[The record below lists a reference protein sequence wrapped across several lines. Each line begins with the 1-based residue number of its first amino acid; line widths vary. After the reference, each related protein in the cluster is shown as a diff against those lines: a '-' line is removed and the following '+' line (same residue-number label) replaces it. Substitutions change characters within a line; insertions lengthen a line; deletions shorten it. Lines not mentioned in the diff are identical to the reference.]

1 MCVYFSCSFIAP
13 AQEEIQN
20 YDIYLSASQDDEDQK
35 FAEMIFQKLKKQKF
49 TVFFSG
55 HHNIIGRPLADDVV
69 QMIKDKCT
77 KTLIIL
83 SESYNR
89 DEKCTY
95 ETRMAHMKSLGKQ
108 IVMYFKKTRVYLFVF
123 LADARNHVLVP
134 VMYKKC
140 KTPDFISHLYYL
152 DYERYK
158 NRPAEDLQEYFWN
171 RLYRS
176 LRYTPQT
183 DSSSSSSSSNK
194 KKQSAYS
201 KKLTTVITSLF
212 TR

>member
-1 MCVYFSCSFIAP
+1 MRIVNNALGIYFNIQALVKNKTRCIFKSILCLITFPVYFIVP

-20 YDIYLSASQDDEDQK
+20 YDIYLSASQDEEDQK
-35 FAEMIFQKLKKQKF
+35 FAEMLYLKLKRQKF

-108 IVMYFKKTRVYLFVF
+108 IVMSFKKIVF
-123 LADARNHVLVP
+123 IYFFSMQMLAI
-134 VMYKKC
+134 MYW
-140 KTPDFISHLYYL
+140 F
-152 DYERYK
+152 
-158 NRPAEDLQEYFWN
+158 Q
-171 RLYRS
+171 
-176 LRYTPQT
+176 
-183 DSSSSSSSSNK
+183 
-194 KKQSAYS
+194 
-201 KKLTTVITSLF
+201 
-212 TR
+212 

>member
-1 MCVYFSCSFIAP
+1 M
-13 AQEEIQN
+13 
-20 YDIYLSASQDDEDQK
+20 SASLDDEDQR
-35 FAEMIFQKLKKQKF
+35 FAETIHQNLLKQNF

-83 SESYNR
+83 SESYNK

-95 ETRMAHMKSLGKQ
+95 EARMAHMKSLGKQ
-108 IVMYFKKTRVYLFVF
+108 IYRSLQRYNNYLFLLF
-123 LADARNHVLVP
+123 RTDARNHVLVP
-134 VMYKKC
+134 VMFKKC
-140 KTPDFISHLYYL
+140 KAPDFISHLYYL

-158 NRPAEDLQEYFWN
+158 NRPAEDIQEYFWN

-176 LRYTPQT
+176 LRYNPQN
-183 DSSSSSSSSNK
+183 DISSNK
-194 KKQSAYS
+194 KKQPVHS
-201 KKLTTVITSLF
+201 KKLSTVIT
-212 TR
+212 TRPKFPFLTR

>member
-1 MCVYFSCSFIAP
+1 MIP
-13 AQEEIQN
+13 AEEDIPN
-20 YDIYLSASQDDEDQK
+20 YDIYLSASLDDDDQK
-35 FAEMIFQKLKKQKF
+35 FAEMMYQKLIKQKF

-83 SESYNR
+83 SESYNK

-95 ETRMAHMKSLGKQ
+95 EARMAHMKSLGKQ
-108 IVMYFKKTRVYLFVF
+108 IYQLIIKSLAWIFF
-123 LADARNHVLVP
+123 LVRIDARNHVLVP
-134 VMYKKC
+134 VMFKKC
-140 KTPDFISHLYYL
+140 KAPDFISHLYYL

-158 NRPAEDLQEYFWN
+158 NRPAQDIQEYFWD

-176 LRYTPQT
+176 LRYNPQS
-183 DSSSSSSSSNK
+183 DSTKSSSNK

-201 KKLTTVITSLF
+201 KKLTTVITSRPKFPFF

>member
-1 MCVYFSCSFIAP
+1 M
-13 AQEEIQN
+13 
-20 YDIYLSASQDDEDQK
+20 IYS
-35 FAEMIFQKLKKQKF
+35 KLKRQKF

-55 HHNIIGRPLADDVV
+55 HHNIIGRPLTDDVV

-83 SESYNR
+83 SENYNR

-95 ETRMAHMKSLGKQ
+95 EARMAHMKSLGKQ
-108 IVMYFKKTRVYLFVF
+108 IYDIFRGMHIYSFSLFHV
-123 LADARNHVLVP
+123 DARNHVLVP

-140 KTPDFISHLYYL
+140 KAPDFISHLYYL

-158 NRPAEDLQEYFWN
+158 SRPPEDIQEYFWN

-176 LRYTPQT
+176 LRYTPQIT
-183 DSSSSSSSSNK
+183 DNSSDNCTCSNK
-194 KKQSAYS
+194 KKTSSYS
-201 KKLTTVITSLF
+201 KKLTTVITSRPKFPFF

>member
-1 MCVYFSCSFIAP
+1 MLYLLRTLYYIYLFIIP

-35 FAEMIFQKLKKQKF
+35 FAEMIYFRLKRQKF

-95 ETRMAHMKSLGKQ
+95 EARMAHMKSLGKQ
-108 IVMYFKKTRVYLFVF
+108 VNYIFRDMHFSDFLFF
-123 LADARNHVLVP
+123 L
-134 VMYKKC
+134 
-140 KTPDFISHLYYL
+140 
-152 DYERYK
+152 
-158 NRPAEDLQEYFWN
+158 
-171 RLYRS
+171 
-176 LRYTPQT
+176 
-183 DSSSSSSSSNK
+183 
-194 KKQSAYS
+194 
-201 KKLTTVITSLF
+201 
-212 TR
+212 

>member
-1 MCVYFSCSFIAP
+1 M
-13 AQEEIQN
+13 
-20 YDIYLSASQDDEDQK
+20 IY
-35 FAEMIFQKLKKQKF
+35 QKLKRQKF

-69 QMIKDKCT
+69 QMIRDKCT

-83 SESYNR
+83 SESYKQ

-95 ETRMAHMKSLGKQ
+95 EARMAHMKSLGKQ
-108 IVMYFKKTRVYLFVF
+108 IVMNLKCSYVILF
-123 LADARNHVLVP
+123 LLHPDARNHVLVP
-134 VMYKKC
+134 VMYKRC
-140 KTPDFISHLYYL
+140 KTPDIISHLYYL

-158 NRPAEDLQEYFWN
+158 NRSAEEIQEYFWN

-176 LRYTPQT
+176 LRYTPQNHT
-183 DSSSSSSSSNK
+183 SSTSSNK
-194 KKQSAYS
+194 KKQSPYS
-201 KKLTTVITSLF
+201 KKLTTVITSFF

>member
-1 MCVYFSCSFIAP
+1 MMY
-13 AQEEIQN
+13 
-20 YDIYLSASQDDEDQK
+20 
-35 FAEMIFQKLKKQKF
+35 QKLRKQKF

-83 SESYNR
+83 TDSYNR

-95 ETRMAHMKSLGKQ
+95 EARMAHMKSLGKSIYYEFQ
-108 IVMYFKKTRVYLFVF
+108 DSVIHFVF
-123 LADARNHVLVP
+123 YHIDARNHVLVP

-140 KTPDFISHLYYL
+140 KAPDFISHLYYL
-152 DYERYK
+152 DYEKYK

-176 LRYTPQT
+176 LRYTPQN
-183 DSSSSSSSSNK
+183 DSTSTSSNK
-194 KKQSAYS
+194 KKPSGYS
-201 KKLTTVITSLF
+201 KKLTTVITTRPKFPFF